1 MIPWLLNHKM
11 FFTEVM
17 AESRHVTV
25 AYLAE
30 IAGVKEETVWRDV
43 AELLA
48 MIREG
53 TLE

>member
-1 MIPWLLNHKM
+1 MFPWLINLQM

-17 AESRHVTV
+17 AESYHVTV